1 MGLQIL
7 FYVLKFEAGEKKK
20 KITLLSEV
28 GILNQYVLETSTKTF
43 LEIPSTA
50 LDLHD

>member
-7 FYVLKFEAGEKKK
+7 FYILKFEAGKK